1 MFNMGNFQLIILG
14 NIQLILT
21 FIETER
27 IYDIAKNE
35 AYVSVDH
42 D

>member
-21 FIETER
+21 R
-27 IYDIAKNE
+27 GRGE
-35 AYVSVDH
+35 AYESSRSK
-42 D
+42 

>member
-21 FIETER
+21 SPFLFLLKFVEGK
-27 IYDIAKNE
+27 IYPSI
-35 AYVSVDH
+35 
-42 D
+42 